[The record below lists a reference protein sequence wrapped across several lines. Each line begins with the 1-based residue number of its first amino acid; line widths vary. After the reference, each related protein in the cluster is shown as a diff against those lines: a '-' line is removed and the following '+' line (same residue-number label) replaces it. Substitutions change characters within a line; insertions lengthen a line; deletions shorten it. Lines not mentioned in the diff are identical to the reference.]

1 MENFLQWLTEYKWY
15 AVGLVFVLVV
25 FALIVRMAAK
35 AYRRHYEDFR
45 KEEANIKH
53 LLELK
58 EKYENLTKEVIM
70 NADDDEL
77 LEGTA
82 LSYQLVLQKADD
94 MSGEFKKMKKEQ
106 QFIYALD
113 VFVSDKSPQI
123 FFRENGRELTEIII
137 PALEL
142 IGLFEEAAEA
152 EKLRIMFDE
161 KDETTSINEKIISD
175 VEEYFDKG
183 DVLTKI
189 KHCGAKYI
197 KKNAEMFV
205 KN

>member
-1 MENFLQWLTEYKWY
+1 MK
-15 AVGLVFVLVV
+15 
-25 FALIVRMAAK
+25 
-35 AYRRHYEDFR
+35 DF
-45 KEEANIKH
+45 
-53 LLELK
+53 
-58 EKYENLTKEVIM
+58 
-70 NADDDEL
+70 
-77 LEGTA
+77 
-82 LSYQLVLQKADD
+82 
-94 MSGEFKKMKKEQ
+94 
-106 QFIYALD
+106 